1 LKTTATRDGDD
12 FIINGEKAY
21 LTNGPIADLFLILA
35 ITGEENG
42 RKQFSVLMTPRDAPG
57 LELTEG
63 VKIDFL
69 HPAPHCGLKLT
80 NVRVSAANMLGPE
93 GDAFPA
99 ISLPMRRVEDVLA
112 AASTAGALHHE
123 LAQFAKELGRG
134 VLDDND
140 MAELGWLAAA
150 PAGLS
155 AMAQHAAELLDLEHN
170 HGTDSDADEISNIAA
185 AARDWSRLQQG
196 RIGALIDKSGLVAS
210 TGLAAERRDLEKTL
224 GIARSAHVIQ
234 ARRRAAA
241 LMDT

>member
-1 LKTTATRDGDD
+1 
-12 FIINGEKAY
+12 
-21 LTNGPIADLFLILA
+21 
-35 ITGEENG
+35 
-42 RKQFSVLMTPRDAPG
+42 
-57 LELTEG
+57 
-63 VKIDFL
+63 
-69 HPAPHCGLKLT
+69 
-80 NVRVSAANMLGPE
+80 
-93 GDAFPA
+93 
-99 ISLPMRRVEDVLA
+99 
-112 AASTAGALHHE
+112 
-123 LAQFAKELGRG
+123 
-134 VLDDND
+134 LDDND

-170 HGTDSDADEISNIAA
+170 HGADSDADEISNIAA